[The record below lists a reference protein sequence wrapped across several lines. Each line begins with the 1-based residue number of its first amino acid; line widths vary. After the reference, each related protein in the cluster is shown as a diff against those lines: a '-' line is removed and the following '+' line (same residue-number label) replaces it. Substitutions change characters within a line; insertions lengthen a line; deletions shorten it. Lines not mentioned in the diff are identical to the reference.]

1 MPSVL
6 NISPV
11 LVGGVRSDQISWCSA
26 VSQDGFLLVTVSVR
40 PFVPSCS
47 KQEPH
52 WNLKLALQSTSP
64 FSPSFPLTTTVS
76 AFLFVPAPL
85 FSCFSFFPCSL
96 VKAFCPHLRP
106 VSKWLNMRKPVARIR
121 DKSFDTASLLF
132 NSFFKYCYK
141 NISLPLLGTNGFHQ
155 GTENSLLCSNVL
167 PDFRAGY
174 SPSLSKCY
182 CDVKTAARCFWKA

>member
-1 MPSVL
+1 MEVSGL
-6 NISPV
+6 TKSPGAQ
-11 LVGGVRSDQISWCSA
+11 LWVRMGFSL
-26 VSQDGFLLVTVSVR
+26 SQYQWDHLYHPVQNKSHT
-40 PFVPSCS
+40 
-47 KQEPH
+47 ET
-52 WNLKLALQSTSP
+52 WNLNKKPALQSTSP

-76 AFLFVPAPL
+76 ASLFVPAPL
-85 FSCFSFFPCSL
+85 FSCFSFFFCSL

-182 CDVKTAARCFWKA
+182 CDVKTAARCF